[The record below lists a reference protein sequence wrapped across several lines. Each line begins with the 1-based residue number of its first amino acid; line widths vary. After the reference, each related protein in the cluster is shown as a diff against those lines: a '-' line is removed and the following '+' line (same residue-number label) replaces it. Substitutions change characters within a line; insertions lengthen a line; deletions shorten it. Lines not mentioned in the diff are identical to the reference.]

1 MGVRG
6 RGGSAG
12 YTLVELAVGSFLA
25 LFVVLA
31 LGHVI
36 LQNQRSWEWGRDKAV
51 LQQNAT
57 EGLERMVRAVR
68 AARRLEVISESEL
81 RTYDETDALVHTLL
95 LDDSG
100 DQDRLLQDGAD
111 LIDRQCTLF
120 VVTPDDDTT
129 SVQLDLEIAD
139 NGGNRVAV
147 SARATLR
154 NRTFVF

>member
-12 YTLVELAVGSFLA
+12 YTLIELAVGGFLA

-57 EGLERMVRAVR
+57 EGIEWMARAVR
-68 AARRLEVISESEL
+68 AARRLEVIS
-81 RTYDETDALVHTLL
+81 R
-95 LDDSG
+95 
-100 DQDRLLQDGAD
+100 R
-111 LIDRQCTLF
+111 F
-120 VVTPDDDTT
+120 
-129 SVQLDLEIAD
+129 
-139 NGGNRVAV
+139 GGRGPPAAGRCR
-147 SARATLR
+147 SH
-154 NRTFVF
+154 